1 MSGRRCRRLG
11 YSCSVCGV
19 ARRLEI
25 ELTSSRPDG
34 TWTWRAAGAREPKG
48 VLAAGVAPEGTKA
61 GDVIRV
67 EAEFELEGI
76 TVTAVLTPREAP
88 RRDADRIEIIGS
100 GRADQPGVTTQ
111 LVGRSARRPARDDR
125 DRGRPASR
133 EKRGAAPGP
142 ESEASN
148 ARRPARSG
156 EGGSRRDGPPDR
168 DGQSRR
174 DGRPQGQP
182 GRDGQHGRTA
192 PTTRE
197 GNDDSRPRGRAT
209 SSARGGDTTEARRA
223 AQGRPRPDADASRSR
238 GAPRKATNRLNP
250 SSAHRKAV
258 IESLTPE
265 EQPIAEELLRGG
277 IPALRSALHLERE
290 KAVSEGRVP
299 PNTDELL
306 ALAERLLPRLR
317 AATWRDRA
325 DAAVAGAD
333 SVPLRDL
340 RSVIAS
346 ADAARD
352 DESRATAAV
361 LSGVLERRL
370 AESAAA
376 WHSELSELVDSA
388 KVVRALRLSARPP
401 DPSMALDGALAARLT
416 EVASAAMSPEAQPDV
431 WAAVMEAVADSPLR
445 RSVTPTGLPASASP
459 ELRKSAHQM
468 SGRIP
473 GLAKLLGVTIP
484 PPPRPAS
491 QRSAPQVHSPT
502 PAGA

>member
-1 MSGRRCRRLG
+1 M
-11 YSCSVCGV
+11 CGV

-48 VLAAGVAPEGTKA
+48 VLAPGVVPEGTKA

-100 GRADQPGVTTQ
+100 SRADQPGVTTQ

-125 DRGRPASR
+125 DHGRPSSR
-133 EKRGAAPGP
+133 ERRGAASGP

-148 ARRPARSG
+148 TRRPSRNG
-156 EGGSRRDGPPDR
+156 EGGSRGDGPPGR

-192 PTTRE
+192 STTRE
-197 GNDDSRPRGRAT
+197 GTDGDSRPRGRTT
-209 SSARGGDTTEARRA
+209 SSPRGGDTTEARRS

-238 GAPRKATNRLNP
+238 GAPRKAASRLNP

-258 IESLTPE
+258 IESLAPE

-317 AATWRDRA
+317 AASWRDRA

-352 DESRATAAV
+352 DESRATAAA
-361 LSGVLERRL
+361 LSAVLERRL
-370 AESAAA
+370 AESSAA
-376 WHSELSELVDSA
+376 WHSEVSELVDSA

-401 DPSMALDGALAARLT
+401 DPSMTLDGALAGRLS
-416 EVASAAMSPEAQPDV
+416 EAASAAMSPEAQPDV
-431 WAAVMEAVADSPLR
+431 WAAVMEAVAGSPLR
-445 RSVTPTGLPASASP
+445 RNVTPTGLPASASP

-491 QRSAPQVHSPT
+491 QRPAPQVHSPT